1 MPANTRW
8 TASMS
13 TYTYRRDLTS
23 SDWTKAL
30 GIGAAV
36 GAGTALAA
44 AYLARIY
51 LQRTPL
57 RDGAGPVTPEPC
69 EPRRP

>member
-1 MPANTRW
+1 
-8 TASMS
+8 MS
-13 TYTYRRDLTS
+13 TYTYRRDLKH
-23 SDWTKAL
+23 SDWARAI

-36 GAGTALAA
+36 GAGTAVAV

-57 RDGAGPVTPEPC
+57 RPAAPPIVFSSGEPD
-69 EPRRP
+69 RP